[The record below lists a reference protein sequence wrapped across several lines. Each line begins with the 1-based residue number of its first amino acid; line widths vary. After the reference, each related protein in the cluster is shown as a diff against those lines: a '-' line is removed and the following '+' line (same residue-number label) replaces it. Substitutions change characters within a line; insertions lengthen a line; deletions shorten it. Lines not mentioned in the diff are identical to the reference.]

1 MAKEFDVEEAL
12 EVAYKTGQQVTIGL
26 YSGKILEGVIVDALW
41 DTSFRV
47 WLEPAEP
54 VEPGEDIDKAI
65 VAIHAVK
72 SVEFGPVNKDS
83 KTIN

>member
-1 MAKEFDVEEAL
+1 MGKCSKIEEAL
-12 EVAYKTGQQVTIGL
+12 EVAYKTGQQVTITL
-26 YSGKILEGVIVDALW
+26 KSGKVLEGAIVEELW

-72 SVEFGPVNKDS
+72 SVEFGEVD
-83 KTIN
+83 

>member
-1 MAKEFDVEEAL
+1 MPKVYDVKQAL
-12 EVAYKTGQQVTIGL
+12 EVAYKTGQQVTIEL
-26 YSGKILEGVIVDALW
+26 YSGKILEGVIVEALW

-72 SVEFGPVNKDS
+72 SVEFGPTEED
-83 KTIN
+83 